1 MYTLSAVTDSGNRR
15 AGDGLESGRCPKLS
29 VTFPSL
35 PSTPFAFFFPPLCY
49 APLLSLSFFPL
60 SSHPS
65 PFLLSLPPL
74 PSFSTSLP
82 SPSLFFSFIFF
93 FICTRLLLFLVLKLL
108 MGCIEKK
115 TPLKQLWTYYLLILR
130 SFTRAF

>member
-1 MYTLSAVTDSGNRR
+1 MYMLSAVTDSGNRR
-15 AGDGLESGRCPKLS
+15 AGDDLESGHCPKLS

-93 FICTRLLLFLVLKLL
+93 FHLYQIAALFSFEIVDGMHRKENSIETAVDILLAHLTEFH
-108 MGCIEKK
+108 
-115 TPLKQLWTYYLLILR
+115 
-130 SFTRAF
+130 